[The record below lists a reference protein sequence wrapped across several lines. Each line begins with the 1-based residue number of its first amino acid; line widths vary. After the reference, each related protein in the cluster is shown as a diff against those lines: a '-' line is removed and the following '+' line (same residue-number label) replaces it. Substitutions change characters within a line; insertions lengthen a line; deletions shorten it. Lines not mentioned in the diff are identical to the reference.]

1 MKLEPATGGKFLT
14 VRRLVIATALVGVT
28 ALVAAGWW
36 TVGRERTYRQFLA
49 DGEIALAA
57 SQPSAAIEAFSGAI
71 ALKPESMLAWL
82 RRGEVYRQ
90 QGDAASA
97 LRDLR
102 QAGTLDPTSPRVEE
116 QLGDVHA
123 SQQRWQRAAERYE
136 AALAIDERPPRI
148 WVKLALAL
156 LNTNQLDRAATACRA
171 ALAQDNT
178 LASAH
183 YLLGVVLVQQQRPG
197 EATEAFSTAA
207 SLDPSHVDAL
217 EAMASIHEKA
227 GRYADE
233 VRVLRALAAI
243 EPSSGPRQARLGLAL
258 ARMGRFEDAV
268 LTLATASERF
278 NDQGTVLVAL
288 SRVWLEQGDTRAD
301 RIAWM
306 KAVEAARRATERTP
320 SSEAQLMLGR
330 AWFRLGDTRQALRA
344 LTIATQRPPVADGAF
359 VALAD
364 AAERAGRLTVARDA
378 LLSDITLRGD
388 VGEGAPGA
396 ARASRIATLCL
407 RTGDVQRAVTWFERA
422 LARRPDDE
430 SIKRQLEGARRRAG

>member
-1 MKLEPATGGKFLT
+1 MLEPATAGKFLT
-14 VRRLVIATALVGVT
+14 ARRLVIASGLVGLTAL
-28 ALVAAGWW
+28 AATGWW
-36 TVGRERTYRQFLA
+36 TVRRERDYRQFLA

-57 SQPSAAIEAFSGAI
+57 SQPTAAIEAFSGAI
-71 ALKPESMLAWL
+71 ALRPDSMLAWL

-136 AALAIDERPPRI
+136 AALAIDERPPRL
-148 WVKLALAL
+148 WVKLAQAL
-156 LNTNQLDRAATACRA
+156 SRSNQLDRAASACRQ
-171 ALAQDNT
+171 ALAQDDS
-178 LASAH
+178 LARAH
-183 YLLGVVLVQQQRPG
+183 YLLGVILVQQQRG
-197 EATEAFSTAA
+197 HEATEAFARAAAIDPTDADTLEALA
-207 SLDPSHVDAL
+207 SL
-217 EAMASIHEKA
+217 HEMA

-233 VRVLRALAAI
+233 VRVLRALAAL
-243 EPSSGPRQARLGLAL
+243 EPSSAPRQARLGLAL

-288 SRVWLEQGDTRAD
+288 SRVWLEQGDARSD

-330 AWFRLGDTRQALRA
+330 ALFRVGDTRQALRA
-344 LTIATQRPPVADGAF
+344 LTIATQRPPIADGAF
-359 VALAD
+359 AALAD
-364 AAERAGRLTVARDA
+364 AAERAGRLADARDA
-378 LLSDITLRGD
+378 LLSDIALRGD
-388 VGEGAPGA
+388 VGQGAIGA
-396 ARASRIATLCL
+396 ARAARIASLCL
-407 RTGDVQRAVTWFERA
+407 RTGDAARAVTWYERA

-430 SIKRQLEGARRRAG
+430 GLRRQLDAARRRAS